1 MNDASFTAVDNAQG
15 APPDPRTTEN
25 ILAERNSYGGAGQV
39 DLEEGKRLV
48 RDQKINFLDHLI
60 RSIDIMTYCE
70 LSILYYME

>member
-15 APPDPRTTEN
+15 ASPDLDTTEN
-25 ILAERNSYGGAGQV
+25 TLAERNSHRAAGQV
-39 DLEEGKRLV
+39 DLEEAKRLV

-60 RSIDIMTYCE
+60 RSIDIMVYCE